1 MSSTPYSNKTNYAA
15 LSNYNPARNSLG
27 VAAVA
32 PLNYGE
38 KKFGFQPV
46 PMFAGAFYG
55 PMKNYDSLIHNP
67 LTSFGGYASVTDGY
81 TDCDA
86 NPNSKYCA
94 MNGGS
99 CVNYAMRSCANG
111 NIIMNGP
118 TGPTGGNM
126 RQ

>member
-1 MSSTPYSNKTNYAA
+1 MLRTEYSIKPNYSM
-15 LSNYNPARNSLG
+15 LSNYNGTVRNTLG
-27 VAAVA
+27 IGSVA
-32 PLNYGE
+32 PINLGE
-38 KKFGFQPV
+38 RMIGVQAV

-55 PMKNYDSLIHNP
+55 PMKNYDSLVHNP
-67 LTSFGGYASVTDGY
+67 VTAFGGYATVSDGY

-99 CVNYAMRSCANG
+99 CVNYAMRGCSDG
-111 NIIMNGP
+111 NIMRGP